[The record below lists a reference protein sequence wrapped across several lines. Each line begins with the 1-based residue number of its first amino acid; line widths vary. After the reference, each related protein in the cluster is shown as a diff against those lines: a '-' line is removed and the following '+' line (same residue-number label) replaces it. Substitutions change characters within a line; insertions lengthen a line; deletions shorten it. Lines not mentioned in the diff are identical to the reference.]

1 MGWHALAAKHAPPL
15 RGRGALRR
23 PHIQAY
29 AAMADS
35 GTTQQSAHT
44 PFFALNTSRC
54 LTHDPLPPGGLIY
67 VSGGDLKHRN
77 GSDVYYK
84 FRPSSHF
91 VYLTG
96 VPEPG
101 FACLLDPA
109 SARFTLVAPKPH
121 EDAEL

>member
-1 MGWHALAAKHAPPL
+1 MSRHALAAKHAPPL
-15 RGRGALRR
+15 CRRGALRR
-23 PHIQAY
+23 PHIQVHVPQWLT
-29 AAMADS
+29 AAQRNNQANS
-35 GTTQQSAHT
+35 IRPAAS
-44 PFFALNTSRC
+44 
-54 LTHDPLPPGGLIY
+54 THDLLPAGGLIY

-96 VPEPG
+96 ATEPG